1 MLTDPKAYPPFFCAE
16 CWGEELPPGADHAIL
31 PGGEILCRE
40 CFAEYDGPVQI
51 LAPNRAAAVAALTA
65 RGQMTPA
72 TTKKKE
78 HRS

>member
-16 CWGEELPPGADHAIL
+16 CWGEELPPRADHPIL

-40 CFAEYDGPVQI
+40 CFAEYTGDVQI

-65 RGQMTPA
+65 RGQMTLA
-72 TTKKKE
+72 TPTE
-78 HRS
+78 GERQ